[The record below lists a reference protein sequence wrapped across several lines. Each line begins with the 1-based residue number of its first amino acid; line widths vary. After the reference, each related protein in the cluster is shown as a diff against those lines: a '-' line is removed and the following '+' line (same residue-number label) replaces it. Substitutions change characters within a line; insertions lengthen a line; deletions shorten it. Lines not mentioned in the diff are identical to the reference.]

1 MEEENLTSDPLFLG
15 ITRPP
20 MVAGVTFSF
29 FIINLISTVIG
40 FLALNSFYAFL
51 FGLPIHVIG
60 YLFCL
65 KDPRFFDLYFIKLTK
80 TVSIRNKSFWR
91 SNSYLP

>member
-1 MEEENLTSDPLFLG
+1 MEEEKLISDPLFLG

-29 FIINLISTVIG
+29 FIINLLSTVIG
-40 FLALNSFYAFL
+40 FLALNSFLAFL
-51 FGLPIHVIG
+51 VGLPIHVIG

-65 KDPRFFDLYFIKLTK
+65 KDPRFFDLYLIKFTK
-80 TVSIRNKSFWR
+80 AMPIKNKQFWR